1 MKATRPFFVIILLH
15 LLLVSLPAP
24 AAAMEAKEES
34 KRAKSLIGTPINVN
48 MASSG
53 TLPENVGLFM
63 LNTSLS
69 DKTRSKRGGGGDVF
83 SQVWLGKLRYGIT
96 NYWEIGVVAPY
107 INNERRNY
115 GGNGPKHI
123 EGISDTTLQL
133 TWSAYNQHQK
143 DPLNLSF
150 GAAVLLPTG
159 LRGKNHLSGNG
170 VWGGRLVA
178 AIGKFFTPDFRMDTE
193 VAWTGPF
200 ERGNQSVKRGNQYLW
215 NTQARY
221 LFNWMDVGLE
231 SSFVIQESG
240 NKNIDSGTVNMRNGY
255 TEWYVGPSMNFA
267 VDALELWVGA
277 GVFFPIIQDVKGPAA
292 VDNARYEFKF
302 GKLW

>member
-1 MKATRPFFVIILLH
+1 MKGIQPLLALV
-15 LLLVSLPAP
+15 LLQLLFASLPAL
-24 AAAMEAKEES
+24 AAEPEKS
-34 KRAKSLIGTPINVN
+34 TRAKSLIGTPINVN

-63 LNTSLS
+63 LNASFS
-69 DKTRSKRGGGGDVF
+69 DKTRSKRGGGADVF

-96 NYWEIGVVAPY
+96 NYWEIGLVAPY

-123 EGISDTTLQL
+123 EGLSDITLQL

-159 LRGKNHLSGNG
+159 LHGKNHLSGNG
-170 VWGGRLVA
+170 VWGGRFVA
-178 AIGKFFTPDFRMDTE
+178 AIGKFFTRDFRMDTE

-200 ERGNQSVKRGNQYLW
+200 ERGNQNVKRGNQYLW

-221 LFNWMDVGLE
+221 LFDWVDIGLE
-231 SSFVIQESG
+231 SSLVKQESG
-240 NKNIDSGTVNMRNGY
+240 DKNTDFGTVNLRNGY

-277 GVFFPIIQDVKGPAA
+277 GVFFPLVQDVKGPGN
-292 VDNARYEFKF
+292 VDNARFEFKF